1 MILAT
6 TKVEDYERFLAIFS
20 TKGAEKRGQHGSKG
34 ATVFRDPSRG
44 RPRLGALRLGYGGL
58 AELRFR
64 PGGSRGPPGGG
75 AHRPAAGR
83 GARRQLRRLTPPSI
97 HRQHATKEPVMG
109 SPAVKSPGYRKYVL
123 RWDERP
129 AAGTSEYE
137 AIQSRILQVFRE
149 WSTPEGFTIH
159 QFVIRVGDWG
169 GYMVFETDN
178 LADIHFL
185 STALAGFTFQLEPV
199 IDVMDAVAVE
209 LQAMEWRASVA

>member
-1 MILAT
+1 
-6 TKVEDYERFLAIFS
+6 V
-20 TKGAEKRGQHGSKG
+20 
-34 ATVFRDPSRG
+34 TVFRDPDEDDRVWALFNWNLEGWQSFVSDPEVPAVLQEAGHVG
-44 RPRLGALRLGYGGL
+44 RPQVAEFGGTYD
-58 AELRFR
+58 AYHHRVERH
-64 PGGSRGPPGGG
+64 
-75 AHRPAAGR
+75 HRP
-83 GARRQLRRLTPPSI
+83 I
-97 HRQHATKEPVMG
+97 HNTQPKEPVMS
-109 SPAVKSPGYRKYVL
+109 SPAAKSPGYRKYVL

-149 WSTPEGFTIH
+149 WSAPEGFTIH

-209 LQAMEWRASVA
+209 LLAMEWRATVA